1 MNTIIGKLGK
11 DPKFVDLIRQIEN
24 KKSPIAISGLIGVGG
39 ISLIAGIK
47 EYTKKPICIIT
58 YNEIQAKRI
67 KEDLEYFT
75 DKITLFPKKE
85 IVTYDYIAESKDLPY
100 ERIESLNQITS
111 KKNIVVVTTIEAI
124 MQKLPEKYVLYKNS
138 IDFKIGDTKNLEE
151 IKQKLVELG
160 YVRYELIDGRGQFS
174 IRGGILDISLT
185 EEIGVRIEFW
195 GDEIDSIRTFSIS
208 SQRSIKTMDTI
219 TVNPAHEYILENS
232 KENVVNKIRQKILT
246 DKQQE
251 NANEDIEQI
260 LNGDYISKVDKYFD
274 CFYENQS
281 SLINYLNNNY
291 IIFLDDISKIEQ
303 REKNINQD
311 NKELSKALLDK
322 EKIVP
327 EAIES
332 MMTFSEISK
341 YLSSRQLVYVERFDA
356 EVSIQ
361 AEKYSFRYREINYF
375 KSEIEELIKDIRKW
389 INEKKEIIVLAE
401 SKEKIKKLK
410 SIFEKEEIICK
421 LEENL
426 DKTIISKS
434 QESIVT
440 LSVGKIST
448 GFENF
453 DLNQIII
460 SADNLIDGEKKK
472 RKPLSNAYK
481 EGEKV
486 VFADLKIGDYVVHKT
501 HGIGIYIGVNTIK
514 ADGITKDYI
523 KIKYRDDDI
532 LYVPTNALDSIRKYI
547 GGDGATPKIN
557 RLGSK
562 EWQNTKAKVKNN
574 LREVAKELI
583 ELYAKREKIQ
593 GFAFSKDTPWQVQF
607 EEKFPYEETDD
618 QLRCIEEVKKDM
630 ESTKPMDRLLCGDVG
645 YGKTEVA
652 IRAAFKAVM
661 DQKQVAYLVPTT
673 VLAEQQYEEFKTRM
687 NEFAI
692 KVEILNRFKS
702 KKYQE
707 DVVKKLKLGEVDVV
721 IGTHRLLSKDVE
733 FKDLGLLIVD
743 EEHRFGVRDK
753 EKIKQLKTNVDVLTM
768 TATPIPRTMHM
779 SIVGVRDMSV
789 IYEPPQNRK
798 PVQTYV
804 LEYDQEV
811 VKEAITKE
819 LERDG
824 QVFYIFN
831 NVEKIMKKA
840 DDISRLVPEANVAYA
855 HGQMTGTKIEDI
867 MKDFIDKKTNV
878 LVCTTILES
887 GIDIPNANTIIV
899 ENADR
904 MGLAQLYQ
912 IRGRVG
918 RSNKQAY
925 AYITYKKDKLLSEIA
940 DKRLKAIKEFTEFGS
955 GFKIAMRDLE
965 IRGAG
970 SLLRRNTIWTF
981 RAGWL

>member
-124 MQKLPEKYVLYKNS
+124 MQKLPEKHVLYKNS

-174 IRGGILDISLT
+174 IRCGILDISLT

-232 KENVVNKIRQKILT
+232 KEKVVNKIRQKILT

-341 YLSSRQLVYVERFDA
+341 HLSSRQLVYVERFDA

-768 TATPIPRTMHM
+768 TATPIPRT
-779 SIVGVRDMSV
+779 
-789 IYEPPQNRK
+789 
-798 PVQTYV
+798 T
-804 LEYDQEV
+804 
-811 VKEAITKE
+811 
-819 LERDG
+819 
-824 QVFYIFN
+824 
-831 NVEKIMKKA
+831 
-840 DDISRLVPEANVAYA
+840 
-855 HGQMTGTKIEDI
+855 
-867 MKDFIDKKTNV
+867 
-878 LVCTTILES
+878 
-887 GIDIPNANTIIV
+887 
-899 ENADR
+899 
-904 MGLAQLYQ
+904 
-912 IRGRVG
+912 
-918 RSNKQAY
+918 
-925 AYITYKKDKLLSEIA
+925 
-940 DKRLKAIKEFTEFGS
+940 
-955 GFKIAMRDLE
+955 
-965 IRGAG
+965 
-970 SLLRRNTIWTF
+970 
-981 RAGWL
+981 

>member
-100 ERIESLNQITS
+100 ERIESLNQITN

-124 MQKLPEKYVLYKNS
+124 MQKLPEKHVLYKNS

-232 KENVVNKIRQKILT
+232 KEKVVNKIRQKVLT

-426 DKTIISKS
+426 
-434 QESIVT
+434 ENYNF
-440 LSVGKIST
+440 KI
-448 GFENF
+448 
-453 DLNQIII
+453 
-460 SADNLIDGEKKK
+460 
-472 RKPLSNAYK
+472 P
-481 EGEKV
+481 
-486 VFADLKIGDYVVHKT
+486 
-501 HGIGIYIGVNTIK
+501 
-514 ADGITKDYI
+514 
-523 KIKYRDDDI
+523 
-532 LYVPTNALDSIRKYI
+532 RKYCNF
-547 GGDGATPKIN
+547 IN
-557 RLGSK
+557 
-562 EWQNTKAKVKNN
+562 WKN
-574 LREVAKELI
+574 
-583 ELYAKREKIQ
+583 
-593 GFAFSKDTPWQVQF
+593 F
-607 EEKFPYEETDD
+607 
-618 QLRCIEEVKKDM
+618 
-630 ESTKPMDRLLCGDVG
+630 
-645 YGKTEVA
+645 
-652 IRAAFKAVM
+652 
-661 DQKQVAYLVPTT
+661 
-673 VLAEQQYEEFKTRM
+673 
-687 NEFAI
+687 
-692 KVEILNRFKS
+692 NRF
-702 KKYQE
+702 
-707 DVVKKLKLGEVDVV
+707 
-721 IGTHRLLSKDVE
+721 
-733 FKDLGLLIVD
+733 
-743 EEHRFGVRDK
+743 
-753 EKIKQLKTNVDVLTM
+753 
-768 TATPIPRTMHM
+768 
-779 SIVGVRDMSV
+779 
-789 IYEPPQNRK
+789 
-798 PVQTYV
+798 
-804 LEYDQEV
+804 
-811 VKEAITKE
+811 
-819 LERDG
+819 
-824 QVFYIFN
+824 
-831 NVEKIMKKA
+831 
-840 DDISRLVPEANVAYA
+840 
-855 HGQMTGTKIEDI
+855 
-867 MKDFIDKKTNV
+867 
-878 LVCTTILES
+878 
-887 GIDIPNANTIIV
+887 
-899 ENADR
+899 
-904 MGLAQLYQ
+904 
-912 IRGRVG
+912 
-918 RSNKQAY
+918 
-925 AYITYKKDKLLSEIA
+925 
-940 DKRLKAIKEFTEFGS
+940 
-955 GFKIAMRDLE
+955 
-965 IRGAG
+965 
-970 SLLRRNTIWTF
+970 
-981 RAGWL
+981 